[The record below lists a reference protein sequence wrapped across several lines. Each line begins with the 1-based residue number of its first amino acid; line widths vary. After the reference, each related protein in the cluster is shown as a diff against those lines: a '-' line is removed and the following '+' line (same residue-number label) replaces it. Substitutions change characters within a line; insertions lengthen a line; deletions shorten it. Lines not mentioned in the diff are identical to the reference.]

1 MNTRIEYRYKN
12 AAGYVDYRSTIIEGE
27 LQLAQLTPYAKESNL
42 FIPGQVGLPALN
54 GKDLEVD
61 GPYHE
66 MLNLDLTQDK
76 PENDLTAVDL
86 LQKFKVA
93 CEEGWSEMVF
103 YEEIA
108 AEAAEACNRFV
119 VQVPEALIN
128 TAEFEVIMQSS
139 EFGEETFKH
148 FSLDIAFETILKLY
162 AKALKFDDG
171 VERTIG
177 LVLGPRV
184 QDVSDDV
191 VTVFRG
197 HTNNQSFKVKLND
210 FSFACDKLAMGDPD
224 KVTEANEYV
233 FSDVDN
239 FDLIKTYLKQNE
251 LLVFRENKKTSDEM
265 DPKAWPLIVS
275 LLQQALLH
283 EGVTLENFKFG
294 VFAVLDTMR
303 DAVLLQKERGE
314 SVELDIHLISTLRK
328 AYLP

>member
-76 PENDLTAVDL
+76 PENDLTAVEL

-148 FSLDIAFETILKLY
+148 FSLDLAFETILKLY
-162 AKALKFDDG
+162 AEALKLDDG

-177 LVLGPRV
+177 LLLNPAEKETVL
-184 QDVSDDV
+184 
-191 VTVFRG
+191 TILRG
-197 HTNNQSFKVKLND
+197 HFSKNSLKVLRND
-210 FSFACDKLAMGDPD
+210 LEWACSELRIAEPQLVKNSKTGVERAFNDS
-224 KVTEANEYV
+224 N
-233 FSDVDN
+233 N
-239 FDLIKTYLKQNE
+239 FDLLHSFLKQKE
-251 LLVFRENKKTSDEM
+251 LLVFS
-265 DPKAWPLIVS
+265 
-275 LLQQALLH
+275 
-283 EGVTLENFKFG
+283 
-294 VFAVLDTMR
+294 
-303 DAVLLQKERGE
+303 
-314 SVELDIHLISTLRK
+314 
-328 AYLP
+328 

>member
-1 MNTRIEYRYKN
+1 MNTRIDYRYKN

-27 LQLAQLTPYAKESNL
+27 LQLAQLTPYTKENSK

-76 PENDLTAVDL
+76 PDIDITAVEL

-93 CEEGWSEMVF
+93 CEQGWSEMVF

-119 VQVPEALIN
+119 VQVPEALIH

-148 FSLDIAFETILKLY
+148 FSLELAFETILKLY
-162 AKALKFDDG
+162 AEALKLGDG

-177 LVLGPRV
+177 LMLNSAEKETVLTVYRSRFSKNSLKVLRNDLEWGCSELGIGEPRLV
-184 QDVSDDV
+184 KNSNTGVECAFNDS
-191 VTVFRG
+191 
-197 HTNNQSFKVKLND
+197 NNFYILQSF
-210 FSFACDKLAMGDPD
+210 
-224 KVTEANEYV
+224 
-233 FSDVDN
+233 
-239 FDLIKTYLKQNE
+239 LKQKE
-251 LLVFRENKKTSDEM
+251 KLVYEVD
-265 DPKAWPLIVS
+265 
-275 LLQQALLH
+275 
-283 EGVTLENFKFG
+283 
-294 VFAVLDTMR
+294 
-303 DAVLLQKERGE
+303 
-314 SVELDIHLISTLRK
+314 
-328 AYLP
+328 